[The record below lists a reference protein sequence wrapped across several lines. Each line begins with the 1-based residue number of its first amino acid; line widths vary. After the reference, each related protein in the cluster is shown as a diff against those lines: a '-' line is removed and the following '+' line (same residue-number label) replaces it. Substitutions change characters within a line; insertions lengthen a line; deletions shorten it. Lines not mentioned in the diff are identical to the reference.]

1 MKGVKFPIGLKLIVV
16 ISCLLIFSL
25 GAATTAVTWYV
36 SDETRRT
43 AEENNYTIN
52 SRSASSATN
61 QITMLRLNVL
71 LLLDMMNSSGS
82 SSTLSRQISSL
93 FFERNQNIAAV
104 VLGNS
109 DGAVDMTL
117 VNNRFFVSNE
127 LDTSFVQA
135 FLDEKNE
142 YISRSAIG
150 ETCVLNASPVF
161 GQVVLAMFFPY
172 YEGGYSQCAVVFFSG
187 EDLLTAFASGSV
199 NESFMIN
206 HDGDVLVHS
215 DYSLVMAG
223 VNAANSPLV
232 IQMRENADESRQVMF
247 SEEDGTDFF
256 GAYNNLGIADLS
268 VLTTVPASVVFEPV
282 YTTLRRNA
290 YLTVAVLFIS
300 TMLVYFFSLT
310 ISRPVQALAE
320 ASDEIEKGHY
330 ILKLK
335 AKTRD
340 EIGLLTERFVR
351 MGKGLDEREK
361 LKDTFGRFINKEI
374 AEKAM
379 RGELALGGETKRVTV
394 FFSDIRS
401 FTAISEKLQ
410 PYEVVEFLNDYMTRM
425 VECVNMT
432 GGVVDKFIGDA
443 VMAVWGA
450 PVSSGSPAQ
459 DAYNCVKTALMMRSA
474 LLEFNKGRGGDKK
487 PVIKIGCGINSGD
500 VVAGQIGSESRME
513 YTVIGDAV
521 NLASR
526 TESLNKPL
534 GTDILITENT
544 YNLIKEHVLVEEM
557 PSVHVKGKEEPIRMF
572 GVVNIPK
579 LTGVSGAGSEGPKS
593 IREVRALL
601 GIPEPDLLKVNVN
614 EEEKKYKL

>member
-1 MKGVKFPIGLKLIVV
+1 MKDVKFPIGLKLIVV

-61 QITMLRLNVL
+61 QITMLRANVF
-71 LLLDMMNSSGS
+71 LLLDMMNSAGS
-82 SSTLSRQISSL
+82 SSALSRQISSL
-93 FFERNQNIAAV
+93 FFERNGNVAAV
-104 VLGNS
+104 VVGNANGGM
-109 DGAVDMTL
+109 DRNL
-117 VNNRFFVSNE
+117 LNNRFFISNE
-127 LDTSFVQA
+127 LETSCVQT
-135 FLDEKNE
+135 FLEEKKE
-142 YISRSAIG
+142 YVIRSASG

-161 GQVVLAMFFPY
+161 GQVILAMFFPY
-172 YEGGYSQCAVVFFSG
+172 YESGFSQCAVVFFSG

-223 VNAANSPLV
+223 VNASNSPLV

-247 SEEDGTDFF
+247 TDEDNTDFF
-256 GAYNNLGIADLS
+256 GAYNNLGIADLA
-268 VLTTVPASVVFEPV
+268 VLTTVPSAVVFEPV
-282 YTTLRRNA
+282 YTTLRRNL

-300 TMLVYFFSLT
+300 TMLVYFFSRT
-310 ISRPVQALAE
+310 ISNPVRALAE
-320 ASDEIEKGHY
+320 ASDEIEKGNY
-330 ILKLK
+330 ILDLK
-335 AKTRD
+335 AKTHD

-425 VECVNMT
+425 VECVNHT

-450 PVSSGSPAQ
+450 PVSAGSPVK

-474 LLEFNKGRGGDKK
+474 LIEFNKGRGGDKK
-487 PVIKIGCGINSGD
+487 PIIKIGCGINTGD

-544 YNLIKEHVLVEEM
+544 YELIKEFVLVEEM
-557 PSVHVKGKEEPIRMF
+557 PSVKVKGKEDPIRMF
-572 GVVNIPK
+572 GVVNIPE
-579 LTGVSGAGSEGPKS
+579 LTGVPGAGPEGPKS
-593 IREVRALL
+593 LSEVRTLL
-601 GIPEPDLLKVNVN
+601 GIPEPDFSKVNVN